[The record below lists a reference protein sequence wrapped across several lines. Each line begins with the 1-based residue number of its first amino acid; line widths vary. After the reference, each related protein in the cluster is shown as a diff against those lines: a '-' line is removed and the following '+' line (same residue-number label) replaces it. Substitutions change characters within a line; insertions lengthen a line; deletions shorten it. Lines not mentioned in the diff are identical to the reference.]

1 MFKSGTFI
9 SFLIALFGCVSC
21 SEQVDLPT
29 VSVLGHGGGGFTA
42 IQNPHPANS
51 RNSIERAIFLEGA
64 DGVEVDIQ
72 VTADNKFVLYHD
84 NRLET
89 STNSSG
95 FISDYT
101 LSDLQSVS
109 YRGGT
114 DQSTKYPLLSLD
126 EAIQILSDAGRNLT
140 LSLNI
145 QPQPEIE
152 DQESYR
158 FTIKLMLRSLRF
170 KNTINMLVES
180 PDRELL
186 KALTSSQPWPPF
198 ISYYYDA
205 SASATNVEFAKDLQ
219 LKGLVSNYLNED
231 QSSVQTAKEAGLE
244 MVLYGL
250 KIRKDIVNALKLEPD
265 MIQTDNVP
273 LSLDILG
280 R

>member
-9 SFLIALFGCVSC
+9 SFLIALLTCVSC

-29 VSVLGHGGGGFTA
+29 VSVLGHGGGGFA
-42 IQNPHPANS
+42 SIQNPHPANS
-51 RNSIERAIFLEGA
+51 RKSIESAIFLEGA
-64 DGVEVDIQ
+64 DGVEVDVQ
-72 VTADNKFVLYHD
+72 VTSDNQFVLYHD

-101 LSDLQSVS
+101 LSELKSVS

-126 EAIQILSDAGRNLT
+126 DAIQMLGDVGRNTT

-145 QPQPEIE
+145 QPQPEID
-152 DQESYR
+152 DQVSYR
-158 FTIKLMLRSLRF
+158 FTIKLMLRVLRF
-170 KNTINMLVES
+170 KNSIQMLVES

-186 KALTSSQPWPPF
+186 TALTSSQPWPPF
-198 ISYYYDA
+198 IAYYYDA
-205 SASATNVEFAKDLQ
+205 NASESNIEFATNLN
-219 LKGLVSNYLNED
+219 LKGLVSNYLDED
-231 QSSVQTAKEAGLE
+231 QNSVQMVREAGLE

-250 KIRKDIVNALKLEPD
+250 KIRKDIVNALKLQPD

>member
-1 MFKSGTFI
+1 LT
-9 SFLIALFGCVSC
+9 CVSC

-29 VSVLGHGGGGFTA
+29 VSVLGHGGGGFA
-42 IQNPHPANS
+42 SIQNPHPANS
-51 RNSIERAIFLEGA
+51 RKSIESAIFLEGA
-64 DGVEVDIQ
+64 DGVEVDVQ
-72 VTADNKFVLYHD
+72 VTSDNQFVLYHD

-101 LSDLQSVS
+101 LSELKSVS

-126 EAIQILSDAGRNLT
+126 DAIQMLGDVGRNTT

-145 QPQPEIE
+145 QPQPEID
-152 DQESYR
+152 DQVSYR
-158 FTIKLMLRSLRF
+158 FTIKLMLRVLRF
-170 KNTINMLVES
+170 KNSIQMLVES

-186 KALTSSQPWPPF
+186 TALTSSQPWPPF
-198 ISYYYDA
+198 IAYYYDA
-205 SASATNVEFAKDLQ
+205 NASESNIEFATNLN
-219 LKGLVSNYLNED
+219 LKGLVSNYLDED
-231 QSSVQTAKEAGLE
+231 QNSVQMVREAGLE

-250 KIRKDIVNALKLEPD
+250 KIRKDIVNALKLQPD